1 MCIIIVYREVFNCQC
16 IDYCRIIY
24 TFDESGVFMTQD
36 RRITKTKAAIREAFF
51 SMLKENKSQKITV
64 TNIAKRANID
74 RKTFYLHYDSP
85 EAIMDEF
92 YKSLINDFV
101 LILEKNDFF
110 DRSFDVFA
118 LFESLNV
125 LIQRDIDLYR
135 QIAKMPS
142 YAFFWEEIKDI
153 AKSVA
158 IESMFEGL
166 NIQKDELEL
175 YVEFYV
181 AGLIAAYLKYLK
193 NGVNLTETEVVNIL
207 STASFYG
214 FQKLLQKE

>member
-1 MCIIIVYREVFNCQC
+1 M
-16 IDYCRIIY
+16 
-24 TFDESGVFMTQD
+24 SQD

-51 SMLKENKSQKITV
+51 SILKENKSQKITV
-64 TNIAKRANID
+64 TNIANRANID

-118 LFESLNV
+118 LFQSLNL

-158 IESMFEGL
+158 IESMSEGV
-166 NIQKDELEL
+166 NIQKDALEL

-181 AGLIAAYLKYLK
+181 AGLIAAYLKCFK
-193 NGVNLTETEVVNIL
+193 SGVNLTETEVVNIL